1 MPLAKRRKL
10 TAQRRKN
17 RKHRGGKMASSD
29 LKTQSPE
36 TENRE
41 AANVDKIRDIIF
53 GSQMRDYE
61 KRFARLEERLTADA
75 LALRED
81 TKKRFDTLEAF
92 VQKEVDSLSQR
103 LKGEKSERAEAL
115 KELTREL
122 RDTAK
127 TIDKRL
133 SQLDD
138 QLAKEAAA
146 LRSQLLEQSKQL
158 AAEAEAKHRALSS
171 VLDREAQSLR
181 TDKADREALADLFTE
196 MAMRMRNELRLPEG
210 K

>member
-1 MPLAKRRKL
+1 
-10 TAQRRKN
+10 
-17 RKHRGGKMASSD
+17 MASSD
-29 LKTQSPE
+29 LKAQSTE
-36 TENRE
+36 TETRQ

-103 LKGEKSERAEAL
+103 LKGEKSERGEAL

-127 TIDKRL
+127 TIDKKL

-146 LRSQLLEQSKQL
+146 LRSLILEQSKQS
-158 AAEAEAKHRALSS
+158 AAEIETKHRALSS
-171 VLDREAQSLR
+171 ALDREAQSLR
-181 TDKADREALADLFTE
+181 ADKADREALADLFTE
-196 MAMRMRNELRLPEG
+196 MAMRMRNELKLPEG